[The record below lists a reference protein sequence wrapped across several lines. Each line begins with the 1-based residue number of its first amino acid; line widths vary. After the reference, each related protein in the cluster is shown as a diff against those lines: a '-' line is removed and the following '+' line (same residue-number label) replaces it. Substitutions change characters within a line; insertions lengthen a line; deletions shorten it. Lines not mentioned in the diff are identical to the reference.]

1 MLNTHELETAKTVIN
16 KGLKSGAKQLSFF
29 MKEDIHI
36 AEVALTIEQS
46 NAVKPL
52 NRIEI
57 GQQPIYL
64 LLTTIVGELGGRCYL
79 IFTQPE
85 VDQLRAAALP
95 PAMAEKQ
102 PAIYE
107 KMKDAILLE
116 VDNII
121 AASVVTE
128 FANLFEVNIHG
139 SVPTLECLDKE
150 AAAKLLSQEA
160 NKTDHIIDFKA
171 QFSTKNASFSPL
183 FVWYLDQSFVNA
195 IKIHPN
201 VHNS

>member
-1 MLNTHELETAKTVIN
+1 MLDTFELETAKAVIN

-29 MKEDIHI
+29 MKEEIHI

-46 NAVKPL
+46 SAIQPL
-52 NRIEI
+52 NRIDI
-57 GQQPIYL
+57 GAQPIYL
-64 LLTTIVGELGGRCYL
+64 LLTSIVGELAGRCYL
-79 IFTQPE
+79 IFTQAE

-95 PAMAEKQ
+95 EGMAENQ

-107 KMKDAILLE
+107 EMKDAILLE

-128 FANLFEVNIHG
+128 FANLFEVDIHG
-139 SVPTLECLDKE
+139 SVPSMQSLEKKE
-150 AAAKLLSQEA
+150 ATELLKKEA
-160 NKTDHIIDFKA
+160 EKTDHIIDFKA
-171 QFSTKNASFSPL
+171 QFSTQNASFSPL

-195 IKIHPN
+195 IKNHPKVN
-201 VHNS
+201 N